1 MKRLSISELKAQ
13 KGALVKAELY
23 MGGENNCCHNGE
35 CKPIPMPR
43 DKTRVQH

>member
-13 KGALVKAELY
+13 KGALAKAELY

-35 CKPIPMPR
+35 CKPK
-43 DKTRVQH
+43 KTVRESTAIH